1 MFWILHLLACLF
13 GFVWLL
19 ITIPLHMIYRAI
31 KGPSGIEKW
40 LNYIKC
46 PVCKESIKNTATACK
61 HCGSPVSEDSTDEKE
76 KETVGFVINKNNK
89 R

>member
-31 KGPSGIEKW
+31 KGQS
-40 LNYIKC
+40 
-46 PVCKESIKNTATACK
+46 
-61 HCGSPVSEDSTDEKE
+61 GSPVNEKE
-76 KETVGFVINKNNK
+76 KDSEGFVINKNTK
-89 R
+89 REE